1 MTGQDYLLSTV
12 TLLATIQAIN
22 NLKIPMYEISVSIP
36 SYFTFLSILERFAQ
50 ILNIKHIQMKQF
62 ENHTEKSSPIP

>member
-50 ILNIKHIQMKQF
+50 ILNIKHIQMKQL
-62 ENHTEKSSPIP
+62 ENYTEKTSPIP